1 MHWCGDRKRSNS
13 LVTNEELL
21 SLARGYATGFV
32 SMEMLEEELEL
43 NEIEIVLKYASGI
56 KPSDLAE

>member
-1 MHWCGDRKRSNS
+1 LIS
-13 LVTNEELL
+13 NEELK

-43 NEIEIVLKYASGI
+43 NEIEIVIKYASTI
-56 KPSDLAE
+56 KLSDLAE